1 MYLAMVGGLVG
12 FLLVMGLWTRWNSS
26 KQKVSSGQDGGE
38 GETAGKE
45 RVCGELGREEG
56 AVVVCPHLPLSLTT
70 MEEEEEEKE
79 EEQIPLE
86 EIKLFYQ
93 SIEEN
98 TLRRKELRENLKRR
112 FAALCVS
119 GMS

>member
-1 MYLAMVGGLVG
+1 MIGGVVG

-26 KQKVSSGQDGGE
+26 KQKVPSGQDGGE

-45 RVCGELGREEG
+45 RVCGEVGREEG

-70 MEEEEEEKE
+70 MEEAEEEE
-79 EEQIPLE
+79 EEQIPVE

-93 SIEEN
+93 RFEEN
-98 TLRRKELRENLKRR
+98 TLRRKELREKLKRR

>member
-26 KQKVSSGQDGGE
+26 KQKASSGGGGE
-38 GETAGKE
+38 AAGKE
-45 RVCGELGREEG
+45 NVCGELG
-56 AVVVCPHLPLSLTT
+56 AVVVCPHLPLTLTT
-70 MEEEEEEKE
+70 MEEEEEEE
-79 EEQIPLE
+79 IPVE

>member
-1 MYLAMVGGLVG
+1 MVGGLVG

-70 MEEEEEEKE
+70 MEEEDE
-79 EEQIPLE
+79 EEQIPVATFLSS
-86 EIKLFYQ
+86 IK
-93 SIEEN
+93 
-98 TLRRKELRENLKRR
+98 TD
-112 FAALCVS
+112 
-119 GMS
+119 